1 MATSTTPA
9 EAATSRIYNSLGNW
23 IEDFLGSHK
32 HDAPGPQAFYVELK
46 PDGMVEPHFHGE
58 NQYQLIVGGDGR
70 LGKHD
75 LRAGIFHY
83 TDAYTPYG
91 PLVAGPEGLKFF
103 TLRQNAYLG
112 HHPMPGSRELMKQKA
127 GRNLI
132 AVAEPGPVAEQEAKL
147 LLDEDDGLRAY
158 ELRCAAGSRL
168 PEIAIGGRH
177 GSGYLIVLSGE
188 LETLG
193 RTHPPR
199 STIHVDE
206 DEELPAATAG
216 AEGAVAVLLTFPMR
230 GQTLSA

>member
-1 MATSTTPA
+1 
-9 EAATSRIYNSLGNW
+9 
-23 IEDFLGSHK
+23 
-32 HDAPGPQAFYVELK
+32 
-46 PDGMVEPHFHGE
+46 
-58 NQYQLIVGGDGR
+58 
-70 LGKHD
+70 
-75 LRAGIFHY
+75 
-83 TDAYTPYG
+83 
-91 PLVAGPEGLKFF
+91 VAGPEGLKFF

-177 GSGYLIVLSGE
+177 GSGYLIVL
-188 LETLG
+188 
-193 RTHPPR
+193 R